1 MESINEKMDA
11 QLRTRVDELT
21 RANDENQ
28 DGRLDAADLKAQL
41 NRIEAQLELQDQ
53 QNRGIIAN
61 QHKRMILSVV
71 LVAVILV
78 VLAFFGWRINV
89 AYNNVMA
96 ACDRV
101 NALAD
106 TVQTSLDTLDQS
118 QLDDM
123 MQDLPEITEQLK
135 KIDVDALNKVLTE
148 LPALMNTVS
157 SLQSQ
162 VESIT
167 NWFNGLGSVFAAS
180 VRAAVVVRQPRGAVL
195 GIDRAAAHK
204 AGCRERALHVDVV
217 GVGIGP
223 QRQPLLQAPV
233 NAEPPDAAHPPCR
246 CQSVDR
252 GIGDGLR
259 PGAVLDLA
267 VGGVLT
273 GNQAEHGLYLSRP
286 RDDMADPPVDL
297 CRQACGTGV
306 AGRPLGRVAV
316 GLHKT
321 AGVLIDRQQRR
332 QIAPHGLANGK
343 CHSRSLL
350 YYKIIPGQYSTIS
363 RLCPPQGAYAG
374 RVCRDFPLHHSRGC
388 ATLYLQKLEV
398 SNFYNKRM

>member
-28 DGRLDAADLKAQL
+28 DGRLDAADLK
-41 NRIEAQLELQDQ
+41 AQLELQDQ

-89 AYNNVMA
+89 AYSNVMA

-167 NWFNGLGSVFAAS
+167 NWFNGLGSVF
-180 VRAAVVVRQPRGAVL
+180 
-195 GIDRAAAHK
+195 
-204 AGCRERALHVDVV
+204 
-217 GVGIGP
+217 
-223 QRQPLLQAPV
+223 
-233 NAEPPDAAHPPCR
+233 
-246 CQSVDR
+246 
-252 GIGDGLR
+252 
-259 PGAVLDLA
+259 
-267 VGGVLT
+267 
-273 GNQAEHGLYLSRP
+273 
-286 RDDMADPPVDL
+286 
-297 CRQACGTGV
+297 
-306 AGRPLGRVAV
+306 GR
-316 GLHKT
+316 
-321 AGVLIDRQQRR
+321 
-332 QIAPHGLANGK
+332 
-343 CHSRSLL
+343 
-350 YYKIIPGQYSTIS
+350 
-363 RLCPPQGAYAG
+363 
-374 RVCRDFPLHHSRGC
+374 
-388 ATLYLQKLEV
+388 
-398 SNFYNKRM
+398 